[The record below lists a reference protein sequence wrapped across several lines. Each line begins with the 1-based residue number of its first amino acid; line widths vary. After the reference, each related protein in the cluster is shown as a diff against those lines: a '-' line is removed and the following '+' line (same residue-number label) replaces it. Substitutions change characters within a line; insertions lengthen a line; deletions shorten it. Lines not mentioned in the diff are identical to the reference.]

1 MHNSNYEPVK
11 YMGIMEPKKSKKADL
26 ENKKSLFLEIGL
38 IFAVGLVMAA
48 FNWTSRPKNIEG
60 YQNQDDSKI
69 VQENV
74 PITRRKE
81 EKPPPPPPPQ
91 AIEMIKI
98 VENDIHIEDELR
110 LEETGA
116 DEDTRVQI
124 DAFSEKEESEDEQQP
139 FIVVEDPPKFQGGGI
154 NAFRKYVQENAN
166 YPTVASENGIEGK
179 VYINFVINRD
189 GSISDI
195 NIVRSVDPVLDKEA
209 KSVVATAPDWEP
221 GKQRGKA
228 VRVKYTIPVVF
239 VLSGDE

>member
-1 MHNSNYEPVK
+1 
-11 YMGIMEPKKSKKADL
+11 MEPKKTKKADL

-38 IFAVGLVMAA
+38 IFAVGLVMVA
-48 FNWTSRPKNIEG
+48 FEWTSKPKSIEG
-60 YQNQDDSKI
+60 FQHQDESEI

-91 AIEMIKI
+91 TVDMLEIVDNDLQIE
-98 VENDIHIEDELR
+98 NELR
-110 LEETGA
+110 LEQTGA

-124 DAFSEKEESEDEQQP
+124 DAFGEKEEAEDEQQP
-139 FIVVEDPPKFQGGGI
+139 FIVVEDPPRFQGGGI
-154 NAFRKYVQENAN
+154 NVFRMYVQENAE
-166 YPTVASENGIEGK
+166 YPTMASENGIEGK

-195 NIVRSVDPVLDKEA
+195 DIIRSVDPVLDKEA
-209 KSVVATAPDWEP
+209 KRVVAKASDWEL
-221 GKQRGKA
+221 GKQRGKP
-228 VRVKYTIPVVF
+228 VRVQYTIPVVF